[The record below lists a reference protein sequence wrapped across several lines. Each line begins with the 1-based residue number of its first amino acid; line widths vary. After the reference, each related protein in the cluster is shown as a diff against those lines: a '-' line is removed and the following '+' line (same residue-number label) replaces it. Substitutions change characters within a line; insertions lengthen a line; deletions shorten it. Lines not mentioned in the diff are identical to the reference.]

1 MQSRQAAIKL
11 RWISTCG
18 EEAGEAYLTALATPV
33 RRPFS
38 LIGADGGPL
47 RGEIRSPGGSRP
59 AVVICHGFKGF
70 KDWGFFPVTADR
82 LALAGFAAI
91 SFNFSG
97 SGVGAPG
104 DSFNEPERF
113 RHATYSNGL
122 RDLAL
127 VLAELRGGGLGVQPT
142 AIGVLGHSMGGGIAA
157 LQSAADPGIAALV
170 TWSATARF
178 GRLWRSDQIPE
189 WRRSGTLEIVNQRTG
204 ERLPLATDIL
214 DDLERN
220 AGRLNVLATAAGI
233 SAPWLVV
240 HGAADESVPE
250 SDGRDLSRHAPR
262 SRLLMIA
269 NAGHTFGIKHPWSGS
284 TPQFDQ
290 VLEASV
296 DWFSRHL
303 VV

>member
-1 MQSRQAAIKL
+1 
-11 RWISTCG
+11 
-18 EEAGEAYLTALATPV
+18 LATPA
-33 RRPFS
+33 RRSFS
-38 LIGADGGPL
+38 LTGADGGPL
-47 RGEIRSPGGSRP
+47 RGEIRAAGAARP
-59 AVVICHGFKGF
+59 AIVICHGFKGF

-82 LALAGFAAI
+82 LAQAGFAAV

-97 SGVGAPG
+97 SGVGEPG
-104 DSFNEPERF
+104 DSFSEPERF

-122 RDLAL
+122 RDLAG
-127 VLAELRGGGLGVQPT
+127 VLAALRGGGLGIQPT

-157 LQSAADPGIAALV
+157 LQTTADPGITALV

-178 GRLWRSDQIPE
+178 GRLWRREQIPE

-214 DDLERN
+214 DDLEGN
-220 AGRLNVLATAAGI
+220 AGRLNVLAAAAAVR
-233 SAPWLVV
+233 APWLVV
-240 HGAADESVPE
+240 HGVADESVPA
-250 SDGRDLSRHAPR
+250 SDARDLAARAPQ
-262 SRLLMIA
+262 SRLLMVA

-284 TPQFDQ
+284 TAQFDQ

-303 VV
+303 IA

>member
-1 MQSRQAAIKL
+1 
-11 RWISTCG
+11 
-18 EEAGEAYLTALATPV
+18 LATPA
-33 RRPFS
+33 RRSFS
-38 LIGADGGPL
+38 LTGADGGPL
-47 RGEIRSPGGSRP
+47 RGEIRTAGGPRP

-82 LALAGFAAI
+82 LALAGFAAV
-91 SFNFSG
+91 SFSFSG
-97 SGVGAPG
+97 SGVGEHG
-104 DSFNEPERF
+104 DSFNEPDRF

-122 RDLAL
+122 RDLAG

-157 LQSAADPGIAALV
+157 LQTAADPGITALV

-178 GRLWRSDQIPE
+178 GRLWRREQIPE

-220 AGRLNVLATAAGI
+220 AERLDVHAAAAAVR
-233 SAPWLVV
+233 APWLVV
-240 HGAADESVPE
+240 HGVADESVPAN
-250 SDGRDLSRHAPR
+250 DARDLAARAPQ
-262 SRLLMIA
+262 SRLLLVA
-269 NAGHTFGIKHPWSGS
+269 HAGHTFGIKHPWGGS
-284 TPQFDQ
+284 TAQFDQ

-303 VV
+303 VA